1 MQETHKI
8 EWSKY
13 NRLDINVAQQL
24 MLQIKNQYIQCMNK
38 ILISLLDQIAS
49 NYKENAFKI

>member
-1 MQETHKI
+1 
-8 EWSKY
+8 
-13 NRLDINVAQQL
+13 